1 MKLMKRIKQQS
12 FPLWEVAA
20 AEPDYYEPTKYI
32 RVKVKKPLGE
42 NSRIKVKGN
51 CINSEWGRMEMPY
64 FYVGDRKF
72 TLRGMITE
80 DKCAMLVKLKA
91 RVRVPKLEAQHEQ
104 DIYQQQKV
112 KYSEAKR
119 RL

>member
-12 FPLWEVAA
+12 FPLWVVAA
-20 AEPDYYEPTKYI
+20 AEPDFFEPTKYI

-42 NSRIKVKGN
+42 DSHIKIKGN

-64 FYVGDRKF
+64 YYVGSKKLVVREVSKD
-72 TLRGMITE
+72 I
-80 DKCAMLVKLKA
+80 CALLIKLKA
-91 RVRVPKLEAQHEQ
+91 RVRVPKLEAQHER